1 MTKGTKNAERIVYV
15 NNVPSSVDTVSGE
28 TVSIAAGAA
37 GTVKL
42 CQLAYRPVLDAL
54 GTDVGGFGDTS
65 LVLTSTTFTTEVAPK
80 DDSELANGE
89 YWVDYSLGRIRG
101 RKADTG
107 TSMTASY
114 STLQINIASLG
125 TLGDVTI
132 AEFPTAAALA
142 DGAANPTTT
151 QVGAYMQAYNGS
163 TWDRIRSG
171 ISSVVSTFVGFLNNI
186 PYAIYRS
193 TPSARTNGQMGPLE
207 SDSNG
212 ALKSVEQQ
220 QSTSEDNRTGFGVM
234 GMIKKA
240 VLGADYA
247 GTKYQ
252 NNSFTTVNIVAAA
265 ANVVRIDVF
274 NTTASARYLQIH
286 NLATT
291 ASAGNTAYEFIYVPP
306 NSQVVFGMN
315 ELGEGGMPLATGFT
329 IANSST
335 ATTYTAGSAGDLVVN
350 LNYKS

>member
-15 NNVPSSVDTVSGE
+15 NNVPSSIDTVSGE

-80 DDSELANGE
+80 DDSDLANGE

-101 RKADTG
+101 KKADTG

-114 STLQINIASLG
+114 STLQINITSLG

-142 DGAANPTTT
+142 DGSANPTTT
-151 QVGAYMQAYNGS
+151 TVGSHMQGFNGT
-163 TWDRIRSG
+163 TWDRIRAG
-171 ISSVVSTFVGFLNNI
+171 ISAVVSSVTGWLNVLSGGVYNAS
-186 PYAIYRS
+186 PSTLTEGQFAITRI
-193 TPSARTNGQMGPLE
+193 
-207 SDSNG
+207 DSKGSNRV
-212 ALKSVEQQ
+212 AEQNQ
-220 QSTSEDNRTGFGVM
+220 PVAEDNTANYGIIGTLR
-234 GMIKKA
+234 KL
-240 VLGADYA
+240 VLGPTYA

-252 NNSFTTVNIVAAA
+252 NNSFTTTNVVAAA
-265 ANVVRIDVF
+265 ANVGRINIF
-274 NTTASARYLQIH
+274 NTTASPRYFQIH
-286 NLATT
+286 NST
-291 ASAGNTAYEFIYVPP
+291 AGASGGATAYEFWLIPA
-306 NSQVVFGMN
+306 NSQVILGMN
-315 ELGEGGMPLATGFT
+315 ELGEGGMPLSTGFT

-335 ATTYTAGSAGDLVVN
+335 ASTYTAGSAGDLLVN